1 MINWD
6 GSRGQFMLGSQ
17 NGHKKKN
24 QPHLCALPSELCD
37 IILSFLDRKDIIKLR
52 LVSRTF
58 ATLERDHV

>member
-1 MINWD
+1 MD
-6 GSRGQFMLGSQ
+6 
-17 NGHKKKN
+17 KKN
-24 QPHLCALPSELCD
+24 PQPHLCALPSELCD